1 MLAHLI
7 AATLLT
13 ATPGPLDTVMSGYAD
28 VLKTANTP
36 GATVETVARA
46 VDQFV
51 DFEELAR
58 RALGDTWNSITPA
71 QRKELTGAMRG
82 MLRSFYAQ
90 RILGGANNEV
100 TYGQELL
107 QGNEATVS
115 TVVTAEGNR
124 VPITYKLYRP
134 AQQAK
139 SWRIYD
145 IVTADVSLLE
155 DYRSQFSQLL
165 AEQGFDG
172 LLSTVKE
179 RRDQVEHPNA
189 TPRPLSTSK
198 SSRRKK

>member
-1 MLAHLI
+1 
-7 AATLLT
+7 
-13 ATPGPLDTVMSGYAD
+13 
-28 VLKTANTP
+28 
-36 GATVETVARA
+36 

-58 RALGDTWNSITPA
+58 RALGDTWNTITPA

-90 RILGGANNEV
+90 RILGGANSEV

-107 QGNEATVS
+107 RGTEATVS
-115 TVVTAEGNR
+115 TVVTAEGNK

-134 AQQAK
+134 APQAK

-155 DYRSQFSQLL
+155 DYRSQFSQLV
-165 AEQGFDG
+165 AEKGFDG
-172 LLSTVKE
+172 LLATVKA
-179 RRDQVEHPNA
+179 RRAQVEQPTT
-189 TPRPLSTSK
+189 TPRPPSTSK
-198 SSRRKK
+198 SSRKKKQ